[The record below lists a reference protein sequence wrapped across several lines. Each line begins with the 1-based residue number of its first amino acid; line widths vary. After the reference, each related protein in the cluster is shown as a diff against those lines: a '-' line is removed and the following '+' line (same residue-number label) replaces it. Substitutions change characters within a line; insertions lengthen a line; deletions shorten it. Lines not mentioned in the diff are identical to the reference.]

1 MGSSPIISTITLN
14 EVQNNH
20 MDVLQIVETILNI
33 AFISLG
39 LIILIYVLI
48 VIFKNDDTD
57 RYCDDDCEH
66 CSFPLCDK
74 SICKQHKQEE
84 NDDIHNR

>member
-1 MGSSPIISTITLN
+1 
-14 EVQNNH
+14 

-33 AFISLG
+33 VFVSFG
-39 LIILIYVLI
+39 LITLIYVLI
-48 VIFKNDDTD
+48 VIFKNDDID

-66 CSFPLCDK
+66 CPFPLCDK

-84 NDDIHNR
+84 NDDIHNW